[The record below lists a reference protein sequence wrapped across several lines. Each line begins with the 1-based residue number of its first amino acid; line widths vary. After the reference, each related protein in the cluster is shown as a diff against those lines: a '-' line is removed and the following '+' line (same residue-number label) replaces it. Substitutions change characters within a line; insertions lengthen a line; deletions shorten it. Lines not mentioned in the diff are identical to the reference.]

1 MADLTHVPHTPKIDL
16 RGLVDEP
23 DAEEVSLASDVLA
36 KAFDSTE
43 GWTIPP
49 HAHLPTKGT
58 GFDSGDGHNGPAVD
72 DPTTI
77 YIVLP
82 LSGSDD
88 GVVYRTSINDLVQ
101 DLLGDIYADD
111 EIETF
116 GIKALAAD
124 LRTLA
129 DKIDLATMVL
139 PAPSFGR
146 FYHETPARK
155 PLTPSAG
162 R

>member
-23 DAEEVSLASDVLA
+23 YAEKVSLASDVLA
-36 KAFDSTE
+36 KAFDETSPGSPT
-43 GWTIPP
+43 PP
-49 HAHLPTKGT
+49 HVHLPIMWGAF
-58 GFDSGDGHNGPAVD
+58 GRCDGHGGPAVD

-77 YIVLP
+77 YMVLP
-82 LSGSDD
+82 LAGYDD
-88 GVVYRTSINDLVQ
+88 GVVYRTSITELVQ
-101 DLLGDIYADD
+101 RLLGDINADD
-111 EIETF
+111 EIETK

-139 PAPSFGR
+139 PASSVRHAGD
-146 FYHETPARK
+146 HRK
-155 PLTPSAG
+155 TA
-162 R
+162 